1 MPLPEHMTHE
11 KETQSVL
18 FIPMSLE
25 LHLVVQLLCC
35 VCLFVTP
42 WTAACQA
49 SLSFTISQ
57 ILLKLM
63 SIKLVM
69 AWCHPTISSSVLPFS
84 CLKYFPASGSFPM
97 SQLFALGGQS
107 IEASA
112 LASVLP
118 VNIQGWFP
126 LWLTGLILLSK
137 GLSSLLQHHN
147 SKASVLQHSAF
158 FYCPALTSVH
168 GYWKNHRFDYMDLC
182 QQSDVSVFLMCC
194 LGLP

>member
-11 KETQSVL
+11 KETQFVL

-25 LHLVVQLLCC
+25 LHLVVQLLSC
-35 VCLFVTP
+35 VCLFATP

-63 SIKLVM
+63 SIELVM

-84 CLKYFPASGSFPM
+84 CLKSFPASGSFPM
-97 SQLFALGGQS
+97 SRLFALGGQS

-112 LASVLP
+112 LASILP

-126 LWLTGLILLSK
+126 LWLTGLILQSK
-137 GLSSLLQHHN
+137 GLS
-147 SKASVLQHSAF
+147 
-158 FYCPALTSVH
+158 
-168 GYWKNHRFDYMDLC
+168 R
-182 QQSDVSVFLMCC
+182 VFSNTTVQKH
-194 LGLP
+194 